1 MMMDLADFSRQL
13 GISRSDISDV
23 AGGRSCAKS
32 PLVLGF
38 VRYAPQPS
46 LYSHIRQLAA
56 RETNALGGA
65 CFFLLLLIHFSF
77 CLQPIF

>member
-46 LYSHIRQLAA
+46 NIATFDKWLPAKQTH
-56 RETNALGGA
+56 
-65 CFFLLLLIHFSF
+65 
-77 CLQPIF
+77 